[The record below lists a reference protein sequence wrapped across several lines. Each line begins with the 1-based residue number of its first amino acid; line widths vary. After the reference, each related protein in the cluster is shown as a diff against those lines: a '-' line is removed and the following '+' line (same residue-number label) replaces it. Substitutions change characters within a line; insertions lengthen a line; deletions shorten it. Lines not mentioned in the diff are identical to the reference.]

1 MPGDLT
7 TRPIQP
13 DDLPL
18 LREVYA
24 STRAEELALT
34 NWSDT
39 EKQAFLQMQFD
50 AQHRHYQQHYPDA
63 DFRII
68 LRATRPIG
76 RLYLARLPDEFRIID
91 LALLPMHRSVGIGTA
106 LLQEILREAAAA
118 GKPVRLHVERFNPA
132 LRLYQR
138 LGFTTVEAGQIY
150 LLMER
155 RA

>member
-13 DDLPL
+13 DDLPF

-24 STRAEELALT
+24 STRADELALT
-34 NWSDT
+34 NWSDP
-39 EKQAFLQMQFD
+39 EKQVFLQMQFD

-68 LRATRPIG
+68 LREAHPIG
-76 RLYLARLPDEFRIID
+76 RLYLARLPHEFRIID
-91 LALLPMHRSVGIGTA
+91 LALLPAHRGAGIGTA

-118 GKPVRLHVERFNPA
+118 GKPVRLHVERLNPA